1 MKTIAEHRNLS
12 LETTT
17 EVVDRFTPIRINVKS
32 GCVLISSTEKRGS
45 ENPYTTVCTRGLKVV
60 AAEEGPKNTSLDS
73 QPPQWSED
81 HIVVSTYPKV
91 N

>member
-1 MKTIAEHRNLS
+1 MKTAQ
-12 LETTT
+12 
-17 EVVDRFTPIRINVKS
+17 
-32 GCVLISSTEKRGS
+32 
-45 ENPYTTVCTRGLKVV
+45 NPYTTVRTRGMKVV
-60 AAEEGPKNTSLDS
+60 AAEEGSKNASLDS

>member
-12 LETTT
+12 QETTDA
-17 EVVDRFTPIRINVKS
+17 VADCFTSIRINVKS
-32 GCVLISSTEKRGS
+32 DCFLSSSTERKGS
-45 ENPYTTVCTRGLKVV
+45 ENPYTTVRTRGMKVV
-60 AAEEGPKNTSLDS
+60 AVDEAQKNTSMES